1 MNETIENDYKEALLA
16 SKAKGVEL
24 QQERLDLISHKIK
37 EELNQ
42 DVTFEAKDGESREKL
57 LPFPETQVRHHR
69 WAVMLSGI
77 ARLTGSFKVKRSKVQ
92 RQIRRKFHPIRG
104 RPEARWN

>member
-42 DVTFEAKDGESREKL
+42 DVTFEAKDGEYRKKVV
-57 LPFPETQVRHHR
+57 TI
-69 WAVMLSGI
+69 SGNI
-77 ARLTGSFKVKRSKVQ
+77 GTIDGL
-92 RQIRRKFHPIRG
+92 
-104 RPEARWN
+104 